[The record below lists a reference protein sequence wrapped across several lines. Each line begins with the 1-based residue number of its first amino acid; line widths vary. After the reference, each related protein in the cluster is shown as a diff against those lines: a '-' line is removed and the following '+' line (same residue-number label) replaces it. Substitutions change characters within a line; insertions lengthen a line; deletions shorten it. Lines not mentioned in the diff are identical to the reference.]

1 MRLRRRGA
9 RGRSAARGLSEV
21 ERLSSVDAAAA
32 AAAPLIDRLAH
43 PPPLSPSIP
52 THTEEKEALYHLL
65 AAEGDA
71 AMEMKLSAT
80 SAASSLALL
89 RFLPSYQN
97 LAWWIAPLTV
107 TRLDQAV
114 RPPIYLI
121 HGQHI
126 WILLFFSLLRS
137 SVGTGGWVVA
147 GVSFQAGLPLLSETI
162 WKEGEAIWYSRHA
175 SGRKY

>member
-1 MRLRRRGA
+1 ML
-9 RGRSAARGLSEV
+9 
-21 ERLSSVDAAAA
+21 RLSSTASHTLPFS
-32 AAAPLIDRLAH
+32 PL
-43 PPPLSPSIP
+43 PLP
-52 THTEEKEALYHLL
+52 HAEGEGFYHLL
-65 AAEGDA
+65 DAEGDA

-114 RPPIYLI
+114 RPPIYWI

-126 WILLFFSLLRS
+126 WILLFFSLLRT
-137 SVGTGGWVVA
+137 SVGMGGWVVA

-175 SGRKY
+175 SVRKS

>member
-1 MRLRRRGA
+1 ML
-9 RGRSAARGLSEV
+9 
-21 ERLSSVDAAAA
+21 RLSSTASHTLPFS
-32 AAAPLIDRLAH
+32 PL
-43 PPPLSPSIP
+43 PLP
-52 THTEEKEALYHLL
+52 HAEGEGFYHLL
-65 AAEGDA
+65 DAEGDA

-114 RPPIYLI
+114 RPP
-121 HGQHI
+121 
-126 WILLFFSLLRS
+126 
-137 SVGTGGWVVA
+137 
-147 GVSFQAGLPLLSETI
+147 LLSETI

-175 SGRKY
+175 SSSLLCHAQLSPALLVLWARELCREEDMVLYCVVVWYCVS